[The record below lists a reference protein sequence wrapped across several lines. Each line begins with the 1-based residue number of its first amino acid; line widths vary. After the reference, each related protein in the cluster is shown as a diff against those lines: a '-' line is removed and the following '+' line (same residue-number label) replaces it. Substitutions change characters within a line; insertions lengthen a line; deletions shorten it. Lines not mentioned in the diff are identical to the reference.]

1 MRSLSFVLGLYLHAV
16 VDVVHHREALSVLHA
31 LPVLRG
37 TLARTHDPVLALGGR
52 DGEVLP
58 GVGLGG
64 DGVGLR
70 TGRGG
75 LILKDTHTQRQV
87 D

>member
-1 MRSLSFVLGLYLHAV
+1 MLLHLHAAVVVNV
-16 VDVVHHREALSVLHA
+16 VDHGETFPVLHA

-37 TLARTHDPVLALGGR
+37 PLSRNNNNPILALGGR

-70 TGRGG
+70 TGRGR
-75 LILKDTHTQRQV
+75 LILVKQ
-87 D
+87 

>member
-1 MRSLSFVLGLYLHAV
+1 M
-16 VDVVHHREALSVLHA
+16 DVVHHRESFSVLHA
-31 LPVLRG
+31 LPVLGG
-37 TLARTHDPVLALGGR
+37 TLPRTHHPILALGGW

-64 DGVGLR
+64 DGVSLW

-75 LILKDTHTQRQV
+75 LILTNKKNRND
-87 D
+87 